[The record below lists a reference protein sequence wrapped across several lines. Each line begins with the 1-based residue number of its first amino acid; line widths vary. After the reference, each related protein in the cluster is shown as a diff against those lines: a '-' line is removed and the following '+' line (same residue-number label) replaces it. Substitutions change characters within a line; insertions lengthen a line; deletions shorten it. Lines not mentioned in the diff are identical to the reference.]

1 MDIKLKKVYTVS
13 KKGKPAMP
21 RLFLQHLVCET
32 ANFSPRDAVYIL
44 PSEEKQQ
51 IILQNYPFD
60 EVEEEDI
67 HTVHVSSRKSKI
79 SEEERPLVDTAGE
92 RYSFLDINQKVE
104 ITVFRKG
111 KKGRIIV
118 RPLEYSLFENST
130 IPTPK
135 DKRIRLLSVCA
146 GGGIGTS
153 VLANTGYFSPIQEI
167 ELEDDSAELLVHNF
181 PNSMVNCSDLRDV
194 QDIAEVDCALIT
206 HPCSEHSTL
215 AFGTAN
221 IMNDLVI
228 ATAKIIESSKASVL
242 LFENVPQYYKSAAW
256 ESLKSLLK
264 DQYPFWAQK
273 EIEAWDFGSIATRK
287 RIYSVAFRDEQRFL
301 EFQFPTPPKGR
312 RKKLKDF
319 LDGKNINHEWKSVA
333 AWEQSFFSREAW
345 KNRSLDLT
353 FVDKNAEKISC
364 IPKRYSS
371 HCASNSYVLSEDKKS
386 WRLLSI
392 NEIRKILGVPDSF
405 TFTDHIQKIR
415 KYEILG
421 QSVDGNVLSAIA
433 NRIAYCFMKVKDTV
447 KQLPRKSVTSYIVSD
462 RGQLELILS

>member
-1 MDIKLKKVYTVS
+1 
-13 KKGKPAMP
+13 MP

-32 ANFSPRDAVYIL
+32 ANFSPKDAVYIL
-44 PSEEKQQ
+44 PSEEKQE

-60 EVEEEDI
+60 EVEGEDI

-79 SEEERPLVDTAGE
+79 SEEERPLVDTAGD

-111 KKGRIIV
+111 KKGRIVV

-181 PNSMVNCSDLRDV
+181 PNSLVNCSDLRDV
-194 QDIAEVDCALIT
+194 QDVAEVDCALIT
-206 HPCSEHSTL
+206 APCSEHSPL
-215 AFGTAN
+215 GWGSGN
-221 IMNDLVI
+221 IMNDLVL

-242 LFENVPQYYKSAAW
+242 IFENVVQFYKSAAW
-256 ESLKSLLK
+256 DSLKSLLK
-264 DQYPFWAQK
+264 NDYPFWAQK

-287 RIYSVAFRDEQRFL
+287 RIYCVAFRDEERFL
-301 EFQFPTPPKGR
+301 EFQFPAPPKGR

-319 LDGKNINHEWKSVA
+319 LDGKNVQHQWKSLA
-333 AWEQSFFSREAW
+333 AWEESFFSRTAW
-345 KNRSLDLT
+345 RDRNLDLT

-364 IPKRYSS
+364 VPKRYSS
-371 HCASNSYVLSEDKKS
+371 HCASNSYVLSDDKKS

-392 NEIRKILGVPDSF
+392 NEIRKILGVPESF
-405 TFTDHIQKIR
+405 KFTEHIQKIR

-433 NRIAYCFMKVKDTV
+433 NRIAYCFMKVKNTAKKLSRDN
-447 KQLPRKSVTSYIVSD
+447 LTSYNVSD
-462 RGQLELILS
+462 RGQLELLLS